1 MRTSLPVL
9 GMLGLLV
16 GCTSTDYADGWSYI
30 GFGPASPRAD
40 MPLAPVLFSF
50 DEAPGLQGLLYT
62 AMVEAEVANQYA
74 TYALANRDDAELARG
89 SIGEILYALDPELAP
104 DWSAKETGI
113 VPMWAGAGF
122 GLLRALDGM
131 QEEIEEAGG
140 HIAQSELTPAIL
152 ECLENTQQRAEQL
165 ATLGRRVLD
174 GEAMRS
180 ETSLE
185 QILVLARALNEGA
198 EVDAADGGC
207 GLARAKLYLDQ
218 LVPENAAV

>member
-9 GMLGLLV
+9 ATLGLLA
-16 GCTSTDYADGWSYI
+16 GCTSTDYADGWSQI

-62 AMVEAEVANQYA
+62 AMVEAEVAYQYA
-74 TYALANRDDAELARG
+74 TYALANRDDAERVRG
-89 SIGEILYALDPELAP
+89 SIGEILYALGPELAP

-122 GLLRALDGM
+122 GLLRALDDAR
-131 QEEIEEAGG
+131 EEIAEAGG
-140 HIAQSELTPAIL
+140 RVAESELTPAIL
-152 ECLENTQQRAEQL
+152 ECLNDTERRAEQL
-165 ATLGRRVLD
+165 ATLMQPVLE
-174 GEAMRS
+174 GTSEPSEAM
-180 ETSLE
+180 LE
-185 QILVLARALNEGA
+185 QTLALAQALNQGA
-198 EVDAADGGC
+198 EVGGAVGGC
-207 GLARAKLYLDQ
+207 GLAQAKVYLDR

>member
-9 GMLGLLV
+9 ATLGLLA

-62 AMVEAEVANQYA
+62 AMVEAEVAHQYA
-74 TYALANRDDAELARG
+74 THALANRDDAERVRG
-89 SIGEILYALDPELAP
+89 SIGEILYALGPDLAP

-122 GLLRALDGM
+122 GLLRALDDAR
-131 QEEIEEAGG
+131 EEIADAGG
-140 HIAQSELTPAIL
+140 RIAQSELTPAIQ
-152 ECLENTQQRAEQL
+152 ECLDDTERRAEQL
-165 ATLGRRVLD
+165 ATLVQPVLE
-174 GEAMRS
+174 GTSAPSGAM
-180 ETSLE
+180 LE
-185 QILVLARALNEGA
+185 QILVLARTLNQGA
-198 EVDAADGGC
+198 EVGGAGGC
-207 GLARAKLYLDQ
+207 GLAQAKVYLDR
-218 LVPENAAV
+218 LVPENAAA

>member
-9 GMLGLLV
+9 ATLGLLA

-30 GFGPASPRAD
+30 GWGPASPRAD

-62 AMVEAEVANQYA
+62 AMVEAEVAHQYA
-74 TYALANRDDAELARG
+74 THALANQDDAERVRG
-89 SIGEILYALDPELAP
+89 SIGEILYALSPELAP

-122 GLLRALDGM
+122 GLLRALDDAR
-131 QEEIEEAGG
+131 EEIAGAGG
-140 HIAQSELTPAIL
+140 RVAESELTPAIL
-152 ECLENTQQRAEQL
+152 ECLDDTERRAAQL
-165 ATLGRRVLD
+165 ATLVRPVLE
-174 GEAMRS
+174 GTSEPSGAM
-180 ETSLE
+180 LE
-185 QILVLARALNEGA
+185 QTLALAQALNQGGEVGGA
-198 EVDAADGGC
+198 GGGC
-207 GLARAKLYLDQ
+207 GLAQAKVYLDR

>member
-9 GMLGLLV
+9 ATLGLLA
-16 GCTSTDYADGWSYI
+16 GCTSTEYADGWSHI

-74 TYALANRDDAELARG
+74 TYALANRDDAEWVRG
-89 SIGEILYALDPELAP
+89 SIGEILYALDPALAP
-104 DWSAKETGI
+104 DWSVKETGI

-122 GLLRALDGM
+122 GLLRALDDAR
-131 QEEIEEAGG
+131 EEIADAGG
-140 HIAQSELTPAIL
+140 RVAESELTPAIL
-152 ECLENTQQRAEQL
+152 ECLDDTERRAEQL
-165 ATLGRRVLD
+165 ATLARPALEGTLAPS
-174 GEAMRS
+174 GA
-180 ETSLE
+180 TLE
-185 QILVLARALNEGA
+185 QILALARSLNQGA
-198 EVDAADGGC
+198 EVGGAGGGC
-207 GLARAKLYLDQ
+207 GLAGAKVYLDR